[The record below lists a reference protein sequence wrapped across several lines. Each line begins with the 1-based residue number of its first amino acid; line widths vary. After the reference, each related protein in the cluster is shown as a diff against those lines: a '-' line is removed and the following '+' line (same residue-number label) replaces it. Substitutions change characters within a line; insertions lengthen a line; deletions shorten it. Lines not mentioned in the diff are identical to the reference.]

1 VWVLVRGGTFR
12 ANRSDLQSAIGA
24 SIRRH
29 VLKPLRMEYPT
40 AQLHVHLCVREH
52 RVAEYN
58 NSWFLQ
64 ELTKFPAVTGSLR
77 EHDSLQTKIQADMWF
92 ECVSRVPSAVSF
104 ALILRAD
111 LFFVKPVNVSAL
123 HTSRFFFQWNLWHDC
138 ATHEMADQK
147 ADACC
152 RGYAAPASWT
162 TTPSTHAGGRRCTTS
177 TTILRWC
184 SGKRSWGTSTFIL
197 TSCATE
203 RCPARPRPAAHSAVT
218 RRGAAAAASTT

>member
-1 VWVLVRGGTFR
+1 
-12 ANRSDLQSAIGA
+12 
-24 SIRRH
+24 
-29 VLKPLRMEYPT
+29 MEYPT

-138 ATHEMADQK
+138 ATHEMADQIQ
-147 ADACC
+147 
-152 RGYAAPASWT
+152 GV
-162 TTPSTHAGGRRCTTS
+162 GGRLLPRIRRAGQLDHDAINACWWAT
-177 TTILRWC
+177 LHNLYNYFEVVL
-184 SGKRSWGTSTFIL
+184 GKEVLGYLNFYPDKL
-197 TSCATE
+197 CDG
-203 RCPARPRPAAHSAVT
+203 AVP
-218 RRGAAAAASTT
+218 GAATSRCALRGNPTRSSCSSEHNLDQG